1 MSSAA
6 LTVSSLTSNVS
17 MTRMPGCLREHLED
31 AVEAALQV
39 RGADARHQRDGAL
52 AVEELDRLLAHD
64 AAAGLVV
71 DAVEGDPL
79 RVGRVGV
86 PRDHRD
92 AGIHGAIDR
101 LGQEIAVQARDRDAV
116 DALRDERLED
126 FLLLELI
133 AGLRAAPDDLD
144 VAELLRR
151 PLGADLG
158 VVEHRDVERLGNHGE
173 AQLPRRLG
181 GRRAAAAAGHD
192 QSRPAGPPARQRFR
206 LHHRASIAR
215 TAALQS

>member
-6 LTVSSLTSNVS
+6 LTVSSLTSKVS
-17 MTRMPGCLREHLED
+17 MTRMPGGLRQRLED

-71 DAVEGDPL
+71 NAVEGDPL

-92 AGIHGAIDR
+92 ARIHRAIDR
-101 LGQEIAVQARDRDAV
+101 LGQEIAVEARDRDAV
-116 DALRDERLED
+116 HALRDERLED
-126 FLLLELI
+126 FLLLQLV
-133 AGLRAAPDDLD
+133 AGLRAAPDDFD
-144 VAELLRR
+144 VAELFRR

-158 VVEHRDVERLGNHGE
+158 VVEHRDVERFGDDGE
-173 AQLPRRLG
+173 AQLPWRLG
-181 GRRAAAAAGHD
+181 GRRAAPAASDDRHG
-192 QSRPAGPPARQRFR
+192 QRGRQYGRES
-206 LHHRASIAR
+206 LHWASIDE
-215 TAALQS
+215 S